1 MKKKSSRLSKK
12 YKIIIFTIMVLFIVG
27 IFIVTKRHKNTEKP
41 NAPET
46 VTYSTDTPDESKAN
60 ADTYSWKGAENDP
73 KKLRIQS
80 IGVDAYVQ
88 RMGVDQNNKIAVPN
102 NIHLTGWFTNSQQ
115 PGQDGLSIIAGHVTG
130 KKGDGVFKHLGDMKA
145 GDLFEVETGSGAI
158 KHYKVIEV
166 KQMKESESADYLFSQ
181 KPNTKS
187 QLNLITCGGRFD
199 SSAHM
204 YDDRVIVVG
213 ELQE

>member
-1 MKKKSSRLSKK
+1 MKKKSPKLSKK
-12 YKIIIFTIMVLFIVG
+12 YKIIIFTVIVLFIVG
-27 IFIVTKRHKNTEKP
+27 IFIVTKRHKSVEKP
-41 NAPET
+41 NEPEV
-46 VTYSTDTPDESKAN
+46 VTYSTDAPDESKAN
-60 ADTYSWKGAENDP
+60 ANTYNWKGSENDP

-80 IGVDAYVQ
+80 IGVDTYVQ

-102 NIHLTGWFTNSQQ
+102 NVHLAGWFTNSQQ

-130 KKGDGVFKHLGDMKA
+130 KKSDGVFKYLGDMKA
-145 GDLFEVETGSGAI
+145 GDSFEVETGGGAV

-166 KQMKESESADYLFSQ
+166 KQMKESESADFLFSQ

-199 SSAHM
+199 SSAQA
-204 YDDRVIVVG
+204 YDDRVIVVS
-213 ELQE
+213 ELQ